1 MNTIF
6 KKVISI
12 LLCAATMFSFS
23 SAKTFAEEINQD
35 YSSYSCDEGII
46 SALQAIEA
54 DKDKFNLADVNF
66 EELTVSAPI
75 KAYEYTSDGVS
86 FIYNYIPLMYNNVLT
101 AWAVESED
109 EDGVFYQISTAYV
122 DEINAIIDNSVSFA
136 LIYDKSSCYLF
147 DGSDIHKLGSFDEI
161 ESRLDLTENVLDAS
175 LIVLNSLNKTHDL
188 GYTHA
193 ITPYGVVLPTNTYEC
208 PVEHTP
214 QTLSNLCWAAS
225 ISCIV
230 KYKTGN
236 YYSDA
241 KIAEIEAAVRNEP
254 NINFTIKDGEE
265 VDILY
270 YYKVPY
276 HYINYAPSPSSIA
289 NNIGNDYPIFAVFE
303 HNGEGHAVVMYK
315 CVINNQNPYSS
326 LFYIMDPQNNFELVK
341 CSSSSGKYQYTYVVN
356 GKKMTLR
363 YITSKY
369 K

>member
-66 EELTVSAPI
+66 EELTVSDPI

-136 LIYDKSSCYLF
+136 LIYDKSCCYLF
-147 DGSDIHKLGSFDEI
+147 DGSNIHKLGCFDDV
-161 ESRLDLTENVLDAS
+161 ESRLDLTENALSASSVVLGS
-175 LIVLNSLNKTHDL
+175 LSEIHDL
-188 GYTHA
+188 GYAHA
-193 ITPYGVVLPTNTYEC
+193 IIPYGVVLPTETYEC
-208 PVEHTP
+208 HVGHVT
-214 QTLSNLCWAAS
+214 QKIGNYKYLCWAAS
-225 ISCIV
+225 IACIV
-230 KYKTGN
+230 NYKKGTKYSAG
-236 YYSDA
+236 S
-241 KIAEIEAAVRNEP
+241 IAMMYKEGD
-254 NINFTIKDGEE
+254 NIDHTIVDGDE
-265 VDILY
+265 VDILSFFGLSY
-270 YYKVPY
+270 LNTYN
-276 HYINYAPSPSSIA
+276 IPSPSKIA
-289 NNIGNDYPIFAVFE
+289 YNLGKDYPIYAVFV
-303 HNGEGHAVVMYK
+303 NNRNEGHATVMYK
-315 CVINNQNPYSS
+315 CIINNQNINDSF
-326 LFYIMDPQNNFELVK
+326 FYIMDPQNNFETVRF
-341 CSSSSGKYQYTYVVN
+341 SSSNGTYKYTYVPS
-356 GKKMTLR
+356 GIEMTL
-363 YITSKY
+363 KY
-369 K
+369 TTRQY